1 MRTAKVNSAIGMIG
15 TRLLQ
20 GGLLAVIAIVLAS
33 LLIRA
38 ALPSTDARSSDSDG
52 RVFMNLEQGQVAD
65 LTFGSTRPNT
75 SASIPPDEPP
85 NDRARLVTDGLDGE
99 GQLTLL
105 VNRSV
110 TLATVKPYRIVN
122 VAQPELLTVNTI
134 AAQSLLVTAKKP
146 GTTQLVLWD
155 ENENSQVI
163 DVTIHADLSALQDLL
178 KKQLPGATI
187 EVGSGT
193 AESVVLRGKVPDLHA
208 ARQAAELAA
217 PFGKV
222 INLLEVSGGQQVMLQ
237 VRFMEVSRTALTAL
251 GVDIGAAVSNGDFS
265 IGMSGQNRLAA
276 GDRALSLSGSGAWGD
291 FSFEAFIDALKRNSL
306 ARVLAEPNLTV
317 ISGEEGDFLAGGEV
331 PIPVP
336 QSGTGGSATITIEY
350 KEFGIRLRCTPVVLG
365 DGRIRMKVAPEVS
378 ELDYANGT
386 SVGGQTVPGLRTR
399 KVNTVVEMSDGQTF
413 MLAGLISRR
422 VDARNQGTPGLSNLP
437 VLGTLFRSVRYER
450 NETELVIL
458 VTPRLVQPMNP
469 DQVTPL
475 PGQKWRYPNEVDFLF
490 NGDLG
495 GEIKDQPDVNRRGA
509 TTNAAPPK
517 FVGRHGFAPDP
528 SEPTDPT
535 AAASVGNE

>member
-1 MRTAKVNSAIGMIG
+1 MRNNNPNSTLASMGGKVLRGGVVTA
-15 TRLLQ
+15 L
-20 GGLLAVIAIVLAS
+20 AIVLGS
-33 LLIRA
+33 FLVRSV
-38 ALPSTDARSSDSDG
+38 LPRPTQPPSSSD
-52 RVFMNLEQGQVAD
+52 RVWMTLEQGHSAD
-65 LTFGSTRPNT
+65 IVFGDATPTLGSGPVPST
-75 SASIPPDEPP
+75 PP
-85 NDRARLVTDGLDGE
+85 NNLGRLVTDGLDPD

-110 TLATVKPYRIVN
+110 TLATVKPYKIVN
-122 VAQPELLTVNTI
+122 VAQPELLTVNAI
-134 AAQSLLVTAKKP
+134 ASQSLLVTAKKP
-146 GTTQLVLWD
+146 GTTQVVLWD

-163 DVTIHADLSALQDLL
+163 NVTIHADLSALQDLL
-178 KKQLPGATI
+178 KKQLPGASV
-187 EVGSGT
+187 EVGGGVNG
-193 AESVVLRGKVPDLHA
+193 SVVLRGKVPDLQA
-208 ARQAAELAA
+208 ARQAAELAK
-217 PFGKV
+217 PFGEV
-222 INLLEVSGGQQVMLQ
+222 TNLLEIAGGQQVMLQ

-251 GVDIGAAVSNGDFS
+251 GVDISASVSNGDFS
-265 IGMSGQNRLAA
+265 IGLSSQNRLPA
-276 GDRALSLSGSGAWGD
+276 GDRGFSLSGSGAWGD

-336 QSGTGGSATITIEY
+336 QSGSGGGSTITIEY
-350 KEFGIRLRCTPVVLG
+350 KEFGVRLRCVPIVLG
-365 DGRIRMKVAPEVS
+365 DGRIRMKVTPEVS

-386 SVGGQTVPGLRTR
+386 SIGGQTVPGLRTR
-399 KVNTVVEMSDGQTF
+399 RVNTVVEMSEGQTF
-413 MLAGLISRR
+413 MLAGLIIRR

-469 DQVTPL
+469 DQLPAL

-495 GEIKDQPDVNRRGA
+495 GPLDADAAAPQSTA
-509 TTNAAPPK
+509 ANAPPPK

-528 SEPTDPT
+528 TDPT
-535 AAASVGNE
+535 PTANAANQ

>member
-1 MRTAKVNSAIGMIG
+1 MRNYNPNSPIALLGG
-15 TRLLQ
+15 RLLR
-20 GGLLAVIAIVLAS
+20 GGVLTAMAIVLGSFLVRAVLPRTAGTPGAS
-33 LLIRA
+33 
-38 ALPSTDARSSDSDG
+38 D
-52 RVFMNLEQGQVAD
+52 RVWMSLEQGQSAD
-65 LTFGSTRPNT
+65 IVFDGTAPAGS
-75 SASIPPDEPP
+75 SEPVP
-85 NDRARLVTDGLDGE
+85 TTPLNNLARLVREGLDADGR
-99 GQLTLL
+99 LTLL
-105 VNRSV
+105 VNRSI
-110 TLATVKPYRIVN
+110 TLATVKPYKIVN

-134 AAQSLLVTAKKP
+134 ASQSLLVTARKA

-155 ENENSQVI
+155 ESENSQVI

-178 KKQLPGATI
+178 KKQLPGASI
-187 EVGSGT
+187 EVSSGVNG
-193 AESVVLRGKVPDLHA
+193 SVVLRGKVPDLQA
-208 ARQAAELAA
+208 ARQAAELAK
-217 PFGKV
+217 PFGEV
-222 INLLEVSGGQQVMLQ
+222 TNLLEIAGGQQVMLQ

-251 GVDIGAAVSNGDFS
+251 GVDLGASVSNGDFS
-265 IGMSGQNRLAA
+265 IGVSGQNRLGSA
-276 GDRALSLSGSGAWGD
+276 DRGFTLSGSGAWGE

-336 QSGTGGSATITIEY
+336 QSGGGGGSTITIEY
-350 KEFGIRLRCTPVVLG
+350 KEFGVRLRCTPIVLG
-365 DGRIRMKVAPEVS
+365 DGRIRMKVTPEVS

-386 SVGGQTVPGLRTR
+386 SIGGQTVPGLRTR
-399 KVNTVVEMSDGQTF
+399 RVNTVVEMSEGQTF
-413 MLAGLISRR
+413 LLAGLIIRR
-422 VDARNQGTPGLSNLP
+422 VDARNQGTPGLSSLP

-469 DQVTPL
+469 DQVPAL

-495 GEIKDQPDVNRRGA
+495 GPVKDDPDVVQPTGA
-509 TTNAAPPK
+509 NAPPPK

-528 SEPTDPT
+528 TEPTPT
-535 AAASVGNE
+535 ASTGNQ

>member
-1 MRTAKVNSAIGMIG
+1 MLTA
-15 TRLLQ
+15 T
-20 GGLLAVIAIVLAS
+20 AIVLGS
-33 LLIRA
+33 FLVRA
-38 ALPSTDARSSDSDG
+38 VLPATTGVTADSDE
-52 RVFMNLEQGQVAD
+52 RVFMTLEQGQVAD
-65 LTFGSTRPNT
+65 LTFGSTQPNT
-75 SASIPPDEPP
+75 AASIPPTTPP
-85 NDRARLVTDGLDGE
+85 NNQARLVVEGLDGE
-99 GQLTLL
+99 GHLTLL

-110 TLATVKPYRIVN
+110 TLATVRPYKIVN

-146 GTTQLVLWD
+146 GTTQVVLWD

-178 KKQLPGATI
+178 KKQLPGAAI
-187 EVGSGT
+187 EVSSGA
-193 AESVVLRGKVPDLHA
+193 AESVVLRGKVPDLQA
-208 ARQAAELAA
+208 ARQAEELAA
-217 PFGKV
+217 AFGKV
-222 INLLEVSGGQQVMLQ
+222 VNLLEVCGGQQVMLQ

-251 GVDIGAAVSNGDFS
+251 GVDISGSVSNGDFS
-265 IGMSGQNRLAA
+265 IGLSGQNRLPV
-276 GDRALSLSGSGAWGD
+276 GDRGLTLSGSGAWGD

-336 QSGTGGSATITIEY
+336 QSGTGGAATITIEY

-422 VDARNQGTPGLSNLP
+422 VDARNQGTPGLSSLP

-458 VTPRLVQPMNP
+458 VTPRLVEPMNP
-469 DQVTPL
+469 EQVPAL

-490 NGDLG
+490 NSDLG
-495 GEIKDQPDVNRRGA
+495 GPVKDQANVNQRGGA
-509 TTNAAPPK
+509 TNAAPPR

-528 SEPTDPT
+528 TDPS
-535 AAASVGNE
+535 ASADHGNE